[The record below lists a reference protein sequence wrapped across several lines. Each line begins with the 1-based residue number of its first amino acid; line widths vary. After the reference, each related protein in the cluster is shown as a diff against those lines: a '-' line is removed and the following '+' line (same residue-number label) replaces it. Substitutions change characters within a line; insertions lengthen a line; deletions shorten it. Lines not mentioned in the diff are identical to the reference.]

1 MTWETEIC
9 KRRAAGSKAAGVE
22 EMAMHRKLSEFV
34 TDAFAAKAMRPI
46 MASMMQTALEVSP
59 RPLVAK
65 TGRIT

>member
-1 MTWETEIC
+1 
-9 KRRAAGSKAAGVE
+9 
-22 EMAMHRKLSEFV
+22 MHRKLSEFV

-65 TGRIT
+65 TVRIT